1 VSQCSYLTADRRA
14 RELAAL
20 AETTVDLLVVGGG
33 VTGAGVALDAATRG
47 LSVALIER
55 RDLATGTSRWSSK
68 LVHGGVRYLAS
79 GQVAVAWESALERA
93 ILAGRTAPHL
103 VRALPWV
110 TPLTP
115 DLPRFAAAGTAGVLR
130 CADALR
136 AAARHGTPAL
146 ARSRRIS
153 SDEALMWAPGLAR
166 DGLRG
171 GLLSWDC
178 QLEDDARLV
187 IALARTAAAHG
198 ARVITYASALRLD
211 RGGADVRDEVTGAQL
226 RVAARHVINAAGV
239 WAGGLQPSV
248 ALRPSRGSHLLVR
261 GERLGSPRAAV
272 SVPLPSSRGRR
283 FAFAVPRADGLV
295 LVGLTDE
302 PHDAAPSDAPEVT
315 PAEERTLLTG
325 LRSAFEVPLA
335 PADVVGRYAGLR
347 PLVAGSAAR
356 TADLSRRHAL
366 VEDPDTG
373 VLAVVGG
380 KLTTYRRMAQDA
392 VDRIAARPGVDAGP
406 CRTARLPLVGA
417 GLDRADTTAG
427 PRRIPRPPRVA
438 TSPSPTGAPSLL
450 MRRYGSEAGDVA
462 ALAAG
467 DRDLIEPVAPGV
479 PALGVELLW
488 AVRAEGALTVEDV
501 VERRTRAGL
510 IPAWADAVRAAAA
523 QHDSNMTL
531 AR

>member
-1 VSQCSYLTADRRA
+1 VSQSYLTADRRA
-14 RELAAL
+14 RELTAL
-20 AETTVDLLVVGGG
+20 AETTVDVLVVGGG

-47 LSVALIER
+47 LSVALVER
-55 RDLATGTSRWSSK
+55 HDLATGTSRWSSK

-79 GQVAVAWESALERA
+79 GQVGVAWESALERA

-115 DLPRFAAAGTAGVLR
+115 DLPRYAAAGTNGVLKV
-130 CADALR
+130 ADALR
-136 AAARHGTPAL
+136 AAARHTTPVL
-146 ARSRRIS
+146 GRSRRVS
-153 SDEALMWAPGLAR
+153 PDEALMWAPGLAR

-187 IALARTAAAHG
+187 VALARTAAAHG

-211 RGGADVRDEVTGAQL
+211 RGGADVRDETTGAQL
-226 RVAARHVINAAGV
+226 RVNARHVINAAGV
-239 WAGGLQPSV
+239 WAGGLQASV

-261 GERLGSPRAAV
+261 AERLGSPRAAV
-272 SVPLPSSRGRR
+272 SVPLPGSRGRR

-295 LVGLTDE
+295 LIGLTDE
-302 PHDAAPSDAPEVT
+302 PHDAPPSDAPEVT
-315 PAEERTLLTG
+315 AAEEQELLAG
-325 LRSAFEVPLA
+325 LQHAFEVPLTA
-335 PADVVGRYAGLR
+335 ADVVGRYAGLR

-356 TADLSRRHAL
+356 TADLSRHHAL
-366 VEDPDTG
+366 VQDPDTG
-373 VLAVVGG
+373 VVAVVGG

-392 VDRIAARPGVDAGP
+392 VDGVTDRP
-406 CRTARLPLVGA
+406 CRTRNLPLVGA
-417 GLDRADTTAG
+417 GPGPATHPAPAG
-427 PRRIPRPPRVA
+427 A
-438 TSPSPTGAPSLL
+438 SGEFLW
-450 MRRYGSEAGDVA
+450 RRYGTEAGDVA

-467 DRDLIEPVAPGV
+467 DAGLLEPVAPGV
-479 PALGVELLW
+479 PVLGVELLW

-510 IPAWADAVRAAAA
+510 VGAWADAVRAAASK
-523 QHDSNMTL
+523 HDSNTTL